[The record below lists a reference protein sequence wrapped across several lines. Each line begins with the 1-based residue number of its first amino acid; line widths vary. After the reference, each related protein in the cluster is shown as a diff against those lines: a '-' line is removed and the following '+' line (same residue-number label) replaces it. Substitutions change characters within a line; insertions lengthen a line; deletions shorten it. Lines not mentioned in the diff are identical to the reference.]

1 MVELVIIGGG
11 PAGLAAAYSAW
22 QHGLRDILILERDA
36 ELGGI
41 LNQCIHNGFGLHR
54 FGQQLTGPEYAGR
67 YIEMLRTTG
76 VRVELGTMVLEVT
89 PDKQVHCVSRS
100 KGYQIIQAKSII
112 LCMGCRERT
121 RGAIGTPGTRPAGIY
136 TAGAAAAAYVQNGE
150 IETETVLPLAAGEG
164 IGYTV
169 PQHIRL
175 DGVQKSVSVSFRV
188 RRNYGP
194 STITVRC
201 GPNKIAAFKR
211 ERLAPGEMEHI
222 TLPKALLQKADG
234 PLIVAVEEVPQS

>member
-1 MVELVIIGGG
+1 M
-11 PAGLAAAYSAW
+11 
-22 QHGLRDILILERDA
+22 
-36 ELGGI
+36 
-41 LNQCIHNGFGLHR
+41 
-54 FGQQLTGPEYAGR
+54 
-67 YIEMLRTTG
+67 
-76 VRVELGTMVLEVT
+76 
-89 PDKQVHCVSRS
+89 
-100 KGYQIIQAKSII
+100 
-112 LCMGCRERT
+112 
-121 RGAIGTPGTRPAGIY
+121 
-136 TAGAAAAAYVQNGE
+136 
-150 IETETVLPLAAGEG
+150 
-164 IGYTV
+164 

-201 GPNKIAAFKR
+201 GPNQIAAFKR

>member
-1 MVELVIIGGG
+1 M
-11 PAGLAAAYSAW
+11 
-22 QHGLRDILILERDA
+22 
-36 ELGGI
+36 
-41 LNQCIHNGFGLHR
+41 
-54 FGQQLTGPEYAGR
+54 
-67 YIEMLRTTG
+67 
-76 VRVELGTMVLEVT
+76 
-89 PDKQVHCVSRS
+89 
-100 KGYQIIQAKSII
+100 
-112 LCMGCRERT
+112 
-121 RGAIGTPGTRPAGIY
+121 
-136 TAGAAAAAYVQNGE
+136 QNGE

-201 GPNKIAAFKR
+201 GPNQIAAFKR